1 MLLRC
6 FRVDRVYRAITNYVT
21 VRMGEQYVT
30 PPVVSLESVFDQST
44 PFSPIVFI
52 LSPGADPAG
61 ELGKLAEAKGYGG
74 NRFKFLAMGQGQ
86 EKVSVSVIWLASY
99 KTGFPLSIL
108 LRGWGAGR
116 GTDPSF
122 NTAEQCDLTGG
133 VGTSLEADRI
143 IHYLSM
149 QLALALLETA
159 SARGHWLM
167 LQNCHLLIKWLQQ
180 LEKAL
185 EKMTKPHP
193 DFRLWLTTA
202 PTAEFPIGILQ
213 VHHLQPST

>member
-1 MLLRC
+1 M
-6 FRVDRVYRAITNYVT
+6 DRVYRAITTFVT
-21 VRMGEQYVT
+21 KRMGEQYVT

-86 EKVSVSVIWLASY
+86 EKVSTIIICMHAWYLLLQP
-99 KTGFPLSIL
+99 FPH
-108 LRGWGAGR
+108 
-116 GTDPSF
+116 
-122 NTAEQCDLTGG
+122 Q
-133 VGTSLEADRI
+133 V
-143 IHYLSM
+143 
-149 QLALALLETA
+149 ALQLLETA
-159 SARGHWLM
+159 SSRGHWLM
-167 LQNCHLLIKWLQQ
+167 LQNCHLLIRWLQQ

-185 EKMTKPHP
+185 ENMTKPHP

-202 PTAEFPIGILQ
+202 PTSEFPIGILQ
-213 VHHLQPST
+213 VSDTHKKSFCPPIYHESLL